1 MGDLTSIL
9 KTAQNSEYDYVNLF
23 VVLFGTLASAGGFI
37 LYGIQ
42 GTVGSGNQ
50 FDVIILGVAFFLLTL
65 FGWLMIYIIG
75 GSLTKSEASW
85 PQSAF
90 ATVLPMVVLNFG
102 TLVSNIQL
110 SAFRLPSRM
119 YASAAMTGEPASVRD
134 IVNLILAPGGENIAL
149 LGLGSVISVV
159 VYEKTGNAPLAM
171 VAGAFPAGVF
181 FSYIHGLTSL
191 GFKAVA
197 FSIMFVSA
205 LYLYGADLGVYLPLK
220 RYIPIT
226 FGFFYGVHR
235 SINTSNAG
243 GLVEFYTTILSA
255 PEPLLYVG
263 QAIVILDSIM
273 YLLAGYYVAVKL
285 FQGLTIGAKI
295 TDEVVG

>member
-1 MGDLTSIL
+1 MADRTAIL
-9 KTAQNSEYDYVNLF
+9 KSTKNLEYDYVNLF
-23 VVLFGTLASAGGFI
+23 VILLGTFASAGGFI
-37 LYGIQ
+37 LYAIQ

-50 FDVIILGVAFFLLTL
+50 FDVFVLGAAFFLLTL
-65 FGWLMIYIIG
+65 FGWLMIYIVG

-90 ATVLPMVVLNFG
+90 ATVLPLVVLNFG
-102 TLVSNIQL
+102 TLVSNVQL
-110 SAFRLPSRM
+110 SVFRLPSRM

-134 IVNLILAPGGENIAL
+134 IVNLILAPGGESISL
-149 LGLGSVISVV
+149 LGLGTVISIVI
-159 VYEKTGNAPLAM
+159 YEKTENAPLAM
-171 VAGAFPAGVF
+171 VAGSVPAGVVF
-181 FSYIHGLTSL
+181 AYIHGLTSL

-197 FSIMFVSA
+197 FSIMFISA

-235 SINTSNAG
+235 GINTSNAG

-285 FQGLTIGAKI
+285 FQGLVIGASI
-295 TDEVVG
+295 TKEFA

>member
-1 MGDLTSIL
+1 VGDRTAIL
-9 KTAQNSEYDYVNLF
+9 KTTKNLEYDYVNLF
-23 VVLFGTLASAGGFI
+23 VILFGTLASAGGFI
-37 LYGIQ
+37 LYAIQ

-50 FDVIILGVAFFLLTL
+50 FDVFVLGAAFFLLTL
-65 FGWLMIYIIG
+65 FGWLMIYIVG

-90 ATVLPMVVLNFG
+90 ATVLPLVVLNFG
-102 TLVSNIQL
+102 TLVSNVQL
-110 SAFRLPSRM
+110 SVFRLPSRM
-119 YASAAMTGEPASVRD
+119 YASAAMNGEPASVRD

-149 LGLGSVISVV
+149 LGLGTVISIV
-159 VYEKTGNAPLAM
+159 VYEKTENAPLATI
-171 VAGAFPAGVF
+171 AGSVPAGVF
-181 FSYIHGLTSL
+181 FAYIHGLTSL

-197 FSIMFVSA
+197 FSIMFISA

-226 FGFFYGVHR
+226 FGLFYGVHR
-235 SINTSNAG
+235 GINTSNAG
-243 GLVEFYTTILSA
+243 GLIEFYTTILSA

-263 QAIVILDSIM
+263 QGIVILDSIM

-285 FQGLTIGAKI
+285 FQGLVIGAGI
-295 TDEVVG
+295 TKEFT